1 MQEKKSTIRY
11 ERVKDVLDLAI
22 RLQAARG
29 GMTID
34 EIQEELS
41 VSRRTAERM
50 RNTVE
55 WAFAGLETVPAGD
68 NKLHWRLESNA
79 LRRLVPITADNLA
92 SLATAISA
100 LRQSGL
106 GNLAT
111 SLSDVET
118 KLRAMQRPESL
129 ANIDSD
135 LETLVQA
142 EGLAMRPGP
151 RQPIDPALLSLLREA
166 ILGGRTIKFSYSGRH
181 SGKRSTQ
188 KVEPYGLLY
197 GNRPFLVGKHSGYAD
212 TRLWRISNISEVRLT
227 GNVFECDPD
236 FDLQDFARRSFGTF
250 QDEPVEV
257 ELLFNKVAA
266 KDAASFQFHPDQS
279 IERHENGTV
288 TVRFKAGGLNEMCW
302 HLVTWGE
309 SVQILKPAKLREQ
322 MTRMCDTLANHHRDD

>member
-1 MQEKKSTIRY
+1 MQERKSTIRY

-79 LRRLVPITADNLA
+79 LRRLVPITADNLS
-92 SLATAISA
+92 SLAKAISS
-100 LRQSGL
+100 LRQTGL
-106 GNLAT
+106 DNLAN
-111 SLSDVET
+111 SLADVET
-118 KLRAMQRPESL
+118 KLRAMQRRESL
-129 ANIDSD
+129 ENIDSD

-166 ILGGRTIKFSYSGRH
+166 ILSGRTVEFSYAGRH
-181 SGKRSTQ
+181 SGKRSVQ

-197 GNRPFLVGKHSGYAD
+197 GNRPFLVGKHTGFTDS
-212 TRLWRISNISEVRLT
+212 RLWRIGNMSEVCLT
-227 GNVFECDPD
+227 GNLFERDPD
-236 FDLQDFARRSFGTF
+236 FDLESFARRSFGTF
-250 QDEPVEV
+250 QEEPMQV
-257 ELLFNKVAA
+257 ELLFSEVAA
-266 KDAASFQFHPDQS
+266 ADAASFRFHPNQS
-279 IERHENGTV
+279 IERHEDGTV
-288 TVRFKAGGLNEMCW
+288 TVCFKAGSLNEMCW
-302 HLVTWGE
+302 HLVTWGD
-309 SVQILKPAKLREQ
+309 SVQVVKPEKLRQQ
-322 MTRMCDTLANHHRDD
+322 MTQMCENLANHHRDD

>member
-1 MQEKKSTIRY
+1 MRY
-11 ERVKDVLDLAI
+11 ERMKDILDLAI
-22 RLQAARG
+22 LLQSKRG

-50 RNTVE
+50 RNTVD
-55 WAFAGLETVPAGD
+55 WAFPGLESFPAGD

-92 SLATAISA
+92 SLASATAA
-100 LRQSGL
+100 LRQTGL

-118 KLRAMQRPESL
+118 KLRAMQRRESL
-129 ANIDSD
+129 ESIDSD

-166 ILGGRTIKFSYSGRH
+166 ILGGRTIEFSYSGRH
-181 SGKRSTQ
+181 SGNRSTQ

-197 GNRPFLVGKHSGYAD
+197 GNRPFLIGKHTGFTDS
-212 TRLWRISNISEVRLT
+212 RLWRIGNMSEVRLT
-227 GNVFECDPD
+227 GNLFERDPE
-236 FDLQDFARRSFGTF
+236 FDLQAFARRSFGTF
-250 QDEPVEV
+250 QEEPVQV
-257 ELLFNKVAA
+257 ELLFSEVAA
-266 KDAASFQFHPDQS
+266 ADAASFRFHPDQS
-279 IERHENGTV
+279 IEQHGDGTV
-288 TVRFKAGGLNEMCW
+288 TVRFKAGGLSEVCW
-302 HLVTWGE
+302 HLVTWGNG
-309 SVQILKPAKLREQ
+309 VRIVKPAKLRRQ
-322 MTRMCDTLANHHRDD
+322 MAQMCEDLANHHRDD

>member
-1 MQEKKSTIRY
+1 MQEKKLTIRY

-22 RLQAARG
+22 RLQASRG
-29 GMTID
+29 GLTID
-34 EIQEELS
+34 EIQEQLS

-50 RNTVE
+50 RDTVE
-55 WAFAGLETVPAGD
+55 WAFPGLKTVPAGD

-118 KLRAMQRPESL
+118 KLRAMQRRESL
-129 ANIDSD
+129 ENIDSD

-166 ILGGRTIKFSYSGRH
+166 ILSGRTVEFFYAGRH

-197 GNRPFLVGKHSGYAD
+197 GNRPFLVGKHTGFTDS
-212 TRLWRISNISEVRLT
+212 RLWRIGNMSEVHLA
-227 GNVFECDPD
+227 GNLFERDPE
-236 FDLQDFARRSFGTF
+236 FDLQAFACRSFGTF
-250 QDEPVEV
+250 QEEPMQV
-257 ELLFNKVAA
+257 ELLFSEVAA
-266 KDAASFQFHPDQS
+266 ADAASFRFHPDQS
-279 IERHENGTV
+279 IEQHGDGTV
-288 TVRFKAGGLNEMCW
+288 TVRFKAGGLSEICW
-302 HLVTWGE
+302 HLVTWGN
-309 SVQILKPAKLREQ
+309 SVRIVKPAKLRRQ
-322 MTRMCDTLANHHRDD
+322 MAQMCEDLANHHSDD